1 MKKQN
6 IVSWIALALSI
17 IACIITWVRVDVYFT
32 NDTFVGIMAGFMG
45 ACTTILVG
53 AQIYNQIEN
62 KKQIEKTRKLQ
73 ELLNKDLESS
83 KSQWTKSEKRIEALL
98 QYTHGIALY
107 DENPIYTFE
116 YLYSA
121 LKSALLYCT
130 PNEINHIMHD
140 LNATSIQIEKK
151 FNEKVDNRQKIY
163 YSIKP
168 EEMEPESLSE
178 YPYYALIHKN
188 YSEAYK
194 RYYKI
199 ISSYKDSK
207 QTYDI

>member
-1 MKKQN
+1 
-6 IVSWIALALSI
+6 
-17 IACIITWVRVDVYFT
+17 
-32 NDTFVGIMAGFMG
+32 MAGFMG

-53 AQIYNQIEN
+53 SQIYNQIEN
-62 KKQIEKTRKLQ
+62 KKQIDETRKLQ
-73 ELLNKDLESS
+73 DLLNNDLKDS
-83 KSQWTKSEKRIEALL
+83 KSQWMKSEKRIEALL

-121 LKSALLYCT
+121 LKNALLYCT
-130 PNEINHIMHD
+130 SNEINHIMHD
-140 LNATSIQIEKK
+140 LNATSIKIEKR
-151 FNEKVDNRQKIY
+151 FNEKLNSKPKIY

-168 EEMEPESLSE
+168 EEMSPESLSE
-178 YPYYALIHKN
+178 YPYYDLIHKD

-199 ISSYKDSK
+199 MSSYKDSQ

>member
-6 IVSWIALALSI
+6 IISWIALVLSI

-45 ACTTILVG
+45 VCTTILVG
-53 AQIYNQIEN
+53 SQIYNQIEN
-62 KKQIEKTRKLQ
+62 KKQIEKTIKLQ
-73 ELLNKDLESS
+73 DILNKELKES
-83 KSQWTKSEKRIEALL
+83 KSQWMKSEKRIEALL
-98 QYTHGIALY
+98 KYTHGIALY

-121 LKSALLYCT
+121 LKSALLYCS
-130 PNEINHIMHD
+130 PNEINHIIHD
-140 LNATSIQIEKK
+140 LNATSIKMEKK
-151 FNEKVDNRQKIY
+151 FNENVHEKPKIY

-168 EEMEPESLSE
+168 EEMSPESLSE
-178 YPYYALIHKN
+178 YPYYEFIHKN

-199 ISSYKDSK
+199 ISSYKDS
-207 QTYDI
+207 QQIYDI